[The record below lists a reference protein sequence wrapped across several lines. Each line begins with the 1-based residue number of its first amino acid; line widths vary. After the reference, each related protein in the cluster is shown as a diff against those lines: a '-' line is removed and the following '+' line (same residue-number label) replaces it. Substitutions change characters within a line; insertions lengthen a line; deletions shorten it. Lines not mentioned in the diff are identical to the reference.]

1 MSRMIFCTFLQRNA
15 LGQDYQLYP
24 GNIGW
29 RIFNE
34 ISVEAWRQWM
44 DRQTIIINERKL
56 SMLDIKHRQVIE
68 KEMIA
73 FLFKTR
79 KINIAAEY
87 GSRTEES

>member
-1 MSRMIFCTFLQRNA
+1 MSRTIFCTFLQRNA

-24 GNIGW
+24 GNIGQ

-34 ISVEAWRQWM
+34 ISAEAWRQWM

-79 KINIAAEY
+79 KINITEEY
-87 GSRTEES
+87 GFRAEES